1 MTLHG
6 MTELS
11 ETQLTNGFLKATE
24 KWTPAFAETWSLYK
38 SDDQGRLNLTDAI
51 REFRHLMAG
60 KQSTS
65 TTSSAFS
72 ATFQGQNQGTS
83 AKSSRSWPP
92 KCFCGD
98 IHLFKHC
105 PYIHKEAR
113 GANFKEKPHIRAN
126 MRQQIAKSEKA
137 YNRIA
142 NSNSDTGILDGITVK
157 NEILENDSSPKQP
170 ITLGNTAIVNAVNAV
185 SHPLYDSIIYDS
197 GASDHVCNKRSRFVT
212 YEPSVDNSCLSTA
225 SGSLPIAGYGT
236 IEITAQIGTENRTL
250 HIPKTAYVPDCVTTL
265 ISASKL
271 VQFGVRWNQD
281 NDTLVYN
288 GDVVCQLQRLFGVYV
303 MEYNAVPEPS
313 VFTARANQPKTT
325 TATAET
331 FHRRLAHAGPDVIA
345 HLPGEHITVTGQ
357 GPSTTDCHTCGLAKA
372 HQLISKRPSQRAFR
386 PLERIHFDLLF
397 GNDSFDGTT
406 CIGHFSD
413 EASKY
418 NWAYLLPNKLQ
429 SSLLR
434 MFKHFIHS
442 VERRFAVKGLIIA
455 FRTDQE
461 SSIGNDVQRLLTELG
476 IDIEWSATDVK
487 EQNGAA
493 ERSGG
498 LQTGKARCIRLDAN
512 LPEDLWPECYLAAV
526 YLANRTPTLSLNWD
540 SPLTFLQKYGG
551 KPVRPELS
559 HLRVFGCKAFVLLRG
574 SYAPK
579 QTAKTQARAF
589 AGYLIGYE
597 STNIYRIW
605 DPVTYTVRGYRDV
618 TFNENE
624 TYSPTAEIPIA
635 EDIRQLRHVEVPL
648 PDALIDLTDEE
659 EEWLIQL
666 PSQRQPNETGAD
678 KAPSS
683 SSGTSPPF
691 LTPPSTRSGTP
702 ASSYPTP
709 GNTASTT
716 TPLQPPVVQQNT
728 TIEPITSLEPTTGRD
743 PHITTRSLQ
752 SPLDVPQTIP
762 ETSLVEGPDNSSSSR
777 PRRAVP
783 RVDYRAKN
791 DPYRAERE
799 EKKASKT
806 PSTANTTLAIT
817 SEPPLVMSQR
827 YNNDL
832 THDLRLAFHLQLP
845 LAFSTAITASR
856 PHRDTL
862 PPPPTSMKALC
873 NHPYAE
879 GFQQAAQAEYNAL
892 LSKDTFKIMPT
903 PANVRPIPMKWV
915 FTYKFDE
922 GGYLTKF
929 KARIVVRGDKQ
940 DPSDEETYAATLA
953 FRILR
958 FLMALVTAFGLETY
972 QLDAVNAFL
981 NVDMDEVVYC
991 QLPEG
996 YEVPG
1001 SCCQLLQALYGLR
1014 RSPLL
1019 WLRNF
1024 SSTLTSLG
1032 LVQIPGEPCL
1042 FTDNNGI
1049 IIFFYVDDIVVLYQ
1063 PTRRASA
1070 MRLIGQLDNEYE
1082 MRHIGELQWF
1092 LGVRIIRNRQLGK
1105 LWLSQLTYINKL
1117 AVDHKINTSAKAPST
1132 PLPYEELK
1140 PYEGELNPSSYH
1152 VYAKAVGSVIY
1163 PAPRRPP
1170 VINLLPLDL
1179 SDDDDDDATPRP
1191 PRKTRTYKLEKV
1203 QMEQTDVSVRVG
1215 NYDLGLMKRWQCN
1228 NQRYKN
1234 LHGFAFVDLLGDHYD
1249 IVRYVTANRDWR
1261 LRSFS
1266 GGCGAFRSSYTHVQA
1281 FLLFVKYL

>member
-1 MTLHG
+1 M
-6 MTELS
+6 
-11 ETQLTNGFLKATE
+11 
-24 KWTPAFAETWSLYK
+24 
-38 SDDQGRLNLTDAI
+38 
-51 REFRHLMAG
+51 
-60 KQSTS
+60 QS
-65 TTSSAFS
+65 
-72 ATFQGQNQGTS
+72 
-83 AKSSRSWPP
+83 
-92 KCFCGD
+92 
-98 IHLFKHC
+98 
-105 PYIHKEAR
+105 
-113 GANFKEKPHIRAN
+113 
-126 MRQQIAKSEKA
+126 
-137 YNRIA
+137 
-142 NSNSDTGILDGITVK
+142 SNSDTGILDGIKVEKQT
-157 NEILENDSSPKQP
+157 ELDSSPRQP
-170 ITLGNTAIVNAVNAV
+170 ITLGNTAIVNAVNAN

-197 GASDHVCNKRSRFVT
+197 GASDHVCNKRSRFIV

-236 IEITAQIGTENRTL
+236 IEITAQIGTESRTL

-281 NDTLVYN
+281 NDTLIYN

-303 MEYNAVPEPS
+303 MEYNAIPEPS
-313 VFTARANQPKTT
+313 VFATRADQPKTT
-325 TATAET
+325 TATAEI

-357 GPSTTDCHTCGLAKA
+357 GPSTTDCHTCGLAKT
-372 HQLISKRPSQRAFR
+372 HQLISKRPSQRASR

-498 LQTGKARCIRLDAN
+498 LLTVKARCIRLDAK

-526 YLANRTPTLSLNWD
+526 YLANRTPTLSLDWD

-551 KPVRPELS
+551 KPIRPELS

-589 AGYLIGYE
+589 AGYLVSYD

-605 DPVTYTVRGYRDV
+605 DPATYTVRGYRDV

-648 PDALIDLTDEE
+648 PDALTDLTDEE

-728 TIEPITSLEPTTGRD
+728 TIEPITSLEPTTGLD

-752 SPLDVPQTIP
+752 SPLDVLQTIP
-762 ETSLVEGPDNSSSSR
+762 ETPLVNANADANELSSSR
-777 PRRAVP
+777 PRRDVP

-799 EKKASKT
+799 EKKTLKNT
-806 PSTANTTLAIT
+806 PKTANTTLITT
-817 SEPPLVMSQR
+817 SEPPLVMSQCYDYDR
-827 YNNDL
+827 AR
-832 THDLRLAFHLQLP
+832 DLRLAFHIQLH
-845 LAFSTAITASR
+845 LAFTTAITASR

-862 PPPPTSMKALC
+862 PPPPTTMKAVRK
-873 NHPYAE
+873 HPHAE
-879 GFQQAAQAEYNAL
+879 GFLQAAQAEYDAL
-892 LSKDTFKIMPT
+892 LSKSTFKIMPT
-903 PANVRPIPMKWV
+903 PSNVRPIPMKWV
-915 FTYKFDE
+915 FSYKFDE
-922 GGYLTKF
+922 GGYLVKY
-929 KARIVVRGDKQ
+929 KARICVRGDKQ
-940 DPSDEETYAATLA
+940 DPSDEETYAATLT
-953 FRILR
+953 FHILR

-981 NVDMDEVVYC
+981 NADMDEVVYC

-1019 WLRNF
+1019 WLRKF
-1024 SSTLTSLG
+1024 SSTLSSLG

-1042 FTDNNGI
+1042 FTDGNGI
-1049 IIFFYVDDIVVLYQ
+1049 IVFFYVDDIVVLYR
-1063 PTRRASA
+1063 PNRRTNAV
-1070 MRLIGQLDNEYE
+1070 RLIGQLDDEYE

-1092 LGVRIIRNRQLGK
+1092 LGVRIVRNRQLGK
-1105 LWLSQLTYINKL
+1105 LWLSQLSYINKL
-1117 AVDHKINTSAKAPST
+1117 AVDHKINTSAKAPSI
-1132 PLPYEELK
+1132 PLPYEELQ

-1152 VYAKAVGSVIY
+1152 VYAKAVGSIIY
-1163 PAPRRPP
+1163 PAVITRPDIARAASKLSEYLTNPGPAHLNAVDHCIRYLYGTRHLAIEYSATNMVGELTTGLENEIASISADASFANSPDRRSVQGYTFKLFGGVVDWSSRKQATVTTSTTEAELLALLHSGKESIWWTTLFNKLGFSTGQKMTLYNNNRQTIRLLTATEPLISTKLRH
-1170 VINLLPLDL
+1170 VDISQHWLRERTQAGDLHVAWLETNRMIADGLTKLLPPQKHKNFVEL
-1179 SDDDDDDATPRP
+1179 
-1191 PRKTRTYKLEKV
+1191 
-1203 QMEQTDVSVRVG
+1203 
-1215 NYDLGLMKRWQCN
+1215 LGL
-1228 NQRYKN
+1228 
-1234 LHGFAFVDLLGDHYD
+1234 VDIRD
-1249 IVRYVTANRDWR
+1249 ILDETP
-1261 LRSFS
+1261 LI
-1266 GGCGAFRSSYTHVQA
+1266 
-1281 FLLFVKYL
+1281 